1 MGLIEFCLRCA
12 LGLMTKEIVMSK
24 EEKLDKI
31 IEMTREIIRIKFDKI
46 SDDEIDEIY
55 IQTKIMLET
64 LKELKCTN

>member
-1 MGLIEFCLRCA
+1 
-12 LGLMTKEIVMSK
+12 MSK